1 MPSDF
6 ALITTVPMALCIS
19 GYTDSIISIFFEILK
34 SCNVVYMVIFPYFC
48 IIMRGWTHSVLYDTA
63 KTLTHQKGNSM
74 KKSTVLS
81 ILMALLMPLTAAA
94 DTYTSLWKQYD
105 TALQKDHPKTAL
117 DVLSQ
122 ILGKA
127 TRERAYGHLLKAQL
141 ATAQQQCAISVDS
154 LQPAIDRLRRY
165 EQNAVQGGDKVLA
178 AIYQSVLGTIYT
190 DNWMGIDETGKLG
203 KQYFKKSMSNPEAL
217 AEAYSTGYEPFVID
231 GTDSRYFY
239 HDMLHVLGIRAND
252 YRTMHDYYASHGKRE
267 GACLTAIELVKRA
280 RRQSDVGHVKK
291 SKYIMSLDS
300 LVREYSDLM
309 PCAEVAIERYAY
321 MANAEDVTAEEK
333 MNYINYA
340 LMKWGAWP
348 RMNILRNAQR
358 RLTLPSFHASIG
370 GELALPG
377 VPRKVKVMALNNI
390 GELRI
395 TVLRLDIDG
404 TTTLDPAN
412 DKDYARLRRH
422 IVQNEQPITDV
433 RRYVG
438 LPAYKTVSDTLE
450 IKGLRSGMYLVEM
463 STDNVSV
470 PVDRQ
475 LLRVCDIYPVV
486 EALPGNKYR
495 MAVLNATS
503 GVAVPGAKIDIVT
516 DVDKHGKDIIRT
528 YTCDRNGEAY
538 ITYAKSE
545 PRSYR
550 IYTDTE
556 RAFPFTPV
564 SGYFRYYSN
573 KADVVRTSL
582 FTDRSIYR
590 PGQTLH
596 VAAMAYTYNNK
607 VYKGEP
613 KAGQSMTITLRDANH
628 KEVAS
633 QQVQTDEYGMASA
646 DFVLPQGGMTG
657 TYTLRSDF
665 GNNSYTSVR
674 VEEYKR
680 PTFRVD
686 IAKSTDKYAAG
697 DTVRLKGTARSFA
710 GVPVQ
715 NASVALRVVRRP
727 AMFWRG
733 MGGEMR
739 QETVL
744 NDTVQTTAAGEFEVK
759 VPIVIPDTYD
769 EHPRRYYMFDVAAD
783 VTDVAGE
790 TRHAEASL
798 PYSDHPTI
806 LTCDIP
812 EKSLRDSLRTITFAY
827 RNNAGDPID
836 GNVTYYIDNN
846 RYTCKA
852 NTPSKIAAEALTS
865 ARHSLMAICGTDTL
879 RTAFTTFTL
888 RDTKAPVETHD
899 WFYQSAE
906 RFKDNMTPVFIQ
918 VGSSDSIQHVVY
930 TLISG
935 DKVIEDG
942 RADLKNELRT
952 RALMYKEEWGDGI
965 TLSVAWVKNGQ
976 AYKHTARIERP
987 LPDTRLNLKWT
998 TFRDRLTPGQHETWT
1013 LNITHPDGTPAKA
1026 QLMATMYDKSLDE
1039 IRRHN
1044 VRFSLPA
1051 FVSVPWLTWN
1061 GVNNRGLFAYSEMP
1075 MRILNERS
1083 LNLSRLTDFRFYCYG
1098 EVLCASVGDT
1108 RFNSRKMM
1116 AYDKS
1121 ESRVLVGSVE
1131 SAKAAETVDSEAMNE
1146 ETENGD
1152 SAATE
1157 QIRENLNETAFFY
1170 PALVSDAKGN
1180 VSINFTLPE
1189 SVTTWQFYGLAHDLN
1204 MNNGVISATSVAKKT
1219 IMVQP
1224 NMPRFVRSTDSGV
1237 LSARVSNTSDKQVAG
1252 TARLVLL
1259 NPETGKEVY
1268 RKERKYTVMAG
1279 ETTAVDFDFDMSK
1292 IQNDGL
1298 LVCRIT
1304 AHGHGYSDGEQ
1315 HYLPV
1320 LPDKELVTNT
1330 YAFTQN
1336 APGTLDIDVAK
1347 MFAVSDKNSRLT
1359 VEYTNS
1365 PSWLMVQALPTMS
1378 NADGDNA
1385 MSLATAYYANALG
1398 RHIMLSNPAIKQ
1410 NVALWQK
1417 ETSDA
1422 KDGASLQSALQKN
1435 SELKQ
1440 IVLDET
1446 PWLNEANRESEQ
1458 KRMLAA
1464 FFDESQIGYR
1474 LANNLSQLSRLQLP
1488 NGSFAWWKGMEG
1500 SPYMTMAVVQTL
1512 VRLNAM
1518 IGQQNTTTS
1527 MIAAAFSYMDKQMAS
1542 EVKDMKKLES
1552 EGKQKN
1558 LRPSELAVQYLYAST
1573 LAKRKMNASAKQNF
1587 DWLISRL
1594 ARQNTEFSI
1603 YGKAVS
1609 AVILAKNNHCK
1620 EAASLLESIRQYTV
1634 YTDEMGRYFDSPK
1647 AQYSWFDYRIPSQV
1661 AAIEALKALQ
1671 PDDVKTIGEMQRW
1684 LLQTK
1689 RTQAWDTPVNS
1700 VNAIYA
1706 FLEGNG
1712 TALVDGNAQHATI
1725 KIDGEKLQ
1733 MPKSTAGLGYVKV
1746 AKTGDRLEH
1755 LTVEKASEGTSWGA
1769 VYAQFMQQSDDV
1781 ADAAMGMT
1789 VVREVL
1795 KDGNRMSG
1803 DNVQLNVG
1811 DRITVRL
1818 TVTAARD
1825 YDFVQLSDRRAACL
1839 EPAQQL
1845 SGYGFGYYCQPKD
1858 NVTNFFF
1865 DRMSKGKHVIE
1876 TTYYV
1881 DRKGEY
1887 RTGTCAVQCA
1897 YAPEFMARTKAVK
1910 IAVK

>member
-1 MPSDF
+1 
-6 ALITTVPMALCIS
+6 
-19 GYTDSIISIFFEILK
+19 
-34 SCNVVYMVIFPYFC
+34 
-48 IIMRGWTHSVLYDTA
+48 
-63 KTLTHQKGNSM
+63 M
-74 KKSTVLS
+74 KKSIVLS
-81 ILMALLMPLTAAA
+81 ILMVLFMPLAAAA

-105 TALQKDHPKTAL
+105 NATQKDHPQTAL
-117 DVLSQ
+117 NVLSQ
-122 ILGKA
+122 IVGKA

-165 EQNAVQGGDKVLA
+165 ELNAVKSGDKVLA

-190 DNWMGIDETGKLG
+190 DNWMGIDETRKLG

-280 RRQSDVGHVKK
+280 RRQSDVAHVKK

-395 TVLRLDIDG
+395 TVSRLDIDG
-404 TTTLDPAN
+404 TTTLDPSS

-450 IKGLRSGMYLVEM
+450 IKGLRTGMYLVEM

-503 GVAVPGAKIDIVT
+503 GVAVPGAKIDVVT

-528 YTCDRNGEAY
+528 YTCDSNGEAY

-556 RAFPFTPV
+556 RAFPFTPM
-564 SGYFRYYSN
+564 SGHFHYYSN

-613 KAGQSMTITLRDANH
+613 KAGQPMTITLRDANY

-633 QQVQTDEYGMASA
+633 QQVETDEYGMASA

-657 TYTLRSDF
+657 TYTLRSDY

-680 PTFRVD
+680 PTFSVD
-686 IAKSTDKYAAG
+686 IAKSADKYAAG
-697 DTVRLKGTARSFA
+697 DTVRLKGMARSFA

-715 NASVALRVVRRP
+715 NARVALRVVRRP

-744 NDTVQTTAAGEFEVK
+744 NDTVLTTSSGEFEVK

-806 LTCDIP
+806 LTCDVP
-812 EKSLRDSLRTITFAY
+812 EKSLRDSLRTVTFAY
-827 RNNAGDPID
+827 RNNAGEPID
-836 GNVTYYIDNN
+836 GNVTYYIDNH

-852 NTPSKIAAEALTS
+852 NTPSKIDTEALTS

-879 RTAFTTFTL
+879 RTAFTTFSL
-888 RDTKAPVETHD
+888 RDSKAPVETHD

-942 RADLKNELRT
+942 RADLQNELRT

-998 TFRDRLTPGQHETWT
+998 TFRDRLTPGQRETWT
-1013 LNITHPDGTPAKA
+1013 LNITNPDGTPAKA

-1083 LNLSRLTDFRFYCYG
+1083 LNLTRLTDFSLSCYG
-1098 EVLCASVGDT
+1098 EVLMAKEELKKFD
-1108 RFNSRKMM
+1108 SRKMM
-1116 AYDKS
+1116 AYAKS

-1131 SAKAAETVDSEAMNE
+1131 SAKAAETVDSEAMNG
-1146 ETENGD
+1146 ETEDND
-1152 SAATE
+1152 AAAE
-1157 QIRENLNETAFFY
+1157 LIRENLNETAFFY

-1204 MNNGVISATSVAKKT
+1204 MNNGVVSATSVAKKT

-1224 NMPRFVRSTDSGV
+1224 NVPRFVRSTDSGM

-1279 ETTAVDFDFDMSK
+1279 ETAAVDFDFDMSK

-1336 APGTLDIDVAK
+1336 APGTIDIDVAK
-1347 MFAVSDKNSRLT
+1347 MFAVSDKTSRLT

-1365 PSWLMVQALPTMS
+1365 PAWLMVQALPTMS

-1573 LAKRKMNASAKQNF
+1573 LAKRQMNASAKQNF

-1609 AVILAKNNHCK
+1609 AVILAKNNHRK
-1620 EAASLLESIRQYTV
+1620 EAADLLESIRQHTV

-1647 AQYSWFDYRIPSQV
+1647 ALYSWFDYRIPSQV

-1684 LLQTK
+1684 LLQAK
-1689 RTQAWDTPVNS
+1689 RTQAWDTPLNS
-1700 VNAIYA
+1700 VNAVYA
-1706 FLEGNG
+1706 FLNGNG
-1712 TALVDGNAQHATI
+1712 TALVDGNAQSATI
-1725 KIDGEKLQ
+1725 KLDGQKLQ
-1733 MPKSTAGLGYVKV
+1733 MPKATAGLGYVKA
-1746 AKTGDRLEH
+1746 AKTGDRFKH
-1755 LTVEKASEGTSWGA
+1755 MTVEKTAEGTSWGA
-1769 VYAQFMQQSDDV
+1769 VYAQFMQQSDEV

-1795 KDGNRMSG
+1795 KDGNRLSG

-1897 YAPEFMARTKAVK
+1897 YAPEFMARTKAIK